1 MDGAETGDEQDVG
14 KGSSVKPTLRK
25 VREGWGT
32 HSVGLG
38 KFVKKERVGHPPK
51 YAKDGA
57 PTVLA

>member
-38 KFVKKERVGHPPK
+38 KFVKKERVGHPPLFV
-51 YAKDGA
+51 
-57 PTVLA
+57 TE